1 MVPAVRPV
9 RADPTSLRLVAQ
21 LNALSQLTETLAFR
35 VVELEE
41 KLAATEQLLEPL
53 LEAVPAA
60 VPCET
65 TELRLEE
72 TEERISRLET
82 LLHGAGALAPALHP
96 AGGARI
102 KPALEPPSL
111 DDSDL
116 FIEEGEQAFMDE
128 LAA

>member
-21 LNALSQLTETLAFR
+21 LNALSQLTEMLAFR

-41 KLAATEQLLEPL
+41 KLAATEQMLESVSAP
-53 LEAVPAA
+53 

-72 TEERISRLET
+72 TDERISRLET

-96 AGGARI
+96 AGGARM
-102 KPALEPPSL
+102 KTSLEPPSL
-111 DDSDL
+111 DDSEL

>member
-1 MVPAVRPV
+1 MAPDVRPV
-9 RADPTSLRLVAQ
+9 RADAISQRLVAQ
-21 LNALSQLTETLAFR
+21 LNALTQVTEALAFR

-41 KLAATEQLLEPL
+41 TLAATEQLLEPL

-60 VPCET
+60 DHCDS

-82 LLHGAGALAPALHP
+82 LLRGAGALTPARHP
-96 AGGARI
+96 GVGVRI
-102 KPALEPPSL
+102 TATLEPPSR
-111 DDSDL
+111 DDSEL

-128 LAA
+128 LVA